1 MSRKDTLTPA
11 TVDGLKEG
19 KLLDLLT
26 PGLSIEIVRGVPVW
40 RFQRRVTGTNVIFK
54 RTLGSYFVA
63 SIPDARAWASDL
75 NKQVLAG
82 LDPRVVEREEAARN
96 TLTVTFA
103 HQKYMIAVREGRA
116 SRAKRINKPR
126 TISEKEEIFR
136 RDIEPVI
143 GSKLMFDVTEDDLTS
158 IVQDTGKRAKIL
170 ANRIAGELKVFFG
183 WAASLRGK
191 EISLPSNPAA
201 RLTDL
206 RFPEQPRKRS
216 LSLEEIALFLRALVP
231 EPRVYQRAMLIWLLT
246 AARLREVINA
256 RSDEF
261 SDGVWTI
268 PEDRTKNS
276 RVHRIALG
284 PWGCSLV
291 RCNTEWL
298 FQSEKVD
305 GPRVSTGF
313 YDAKK
318 RIIAEMSRLAGR
330 TIELWTPH
338 DLRRTARSN
347 TKRLDVDFE
356 TAEAMLNHA
365 KTGLERT
372 YDGYA
377 LDDEKRDWFYR
388 WEEEVA
394 RIAIEAGVA
403 DALGVPQ
410 IVPVANDQSMPRRWT
425 RRHPTRALSSQSR
438 LARRRA

>member
-19 KLLDLLT
+19 KLLDSLT
-26 PGLSIEIVRGVPVW
+26 PGLSIEIVRGIPVW

-54 RTLGSYFVA
+54 RTLGSYFMS
-63 SIPDARAWASDL
+63 SIPDARAWASGL

-82 LDPRVVEREEAARN
+82 LDPRAVEREETARN
-96 TLTVTFA
+96 NLTVTFA

-126 TISEKEEIFR
+126 TIAEKEEIFR
-136 RDIEPVI
+136 RDIEPII

-158 IVQDTGKRAKIL
+158 IVMKTGKRAKIL

-206 RFPEQPRKRS
+206 RFPEKPRKRS

-231 EPRVYQRAMLIWLLT
+231 EPRLYQRAMLIWLLT

-261 SDGVWTI
+261 WDGVWTI

-284 PWGCSLV
+284 PWGQSLV
-291 RCNTEWL
+291 SCNTEWL

-305 GPRVSTGF
+305 GPRVSKGF
-313 YDAKK
+313 YAAKK

-330 TIELWTPH
+330 AIEVWTPH

-356 TAEAMLNHA
+356 TAEAMLNHT

-403 DALGVPQ
+403 EALGVPQ
-410 IVPVANDQSMPRRWT
+410 ATPVANDQSMPRRWT
-425 RRHPTRALSSQSR
+425 RRHATRALSSRSS